1 MPKGGDSGNDLSMDS
16 GTVGLY
22 VGVGQV
28 ALLMRYART
37 LKEKRKVVQSLIQR
51 LRNQGFSVSETGY
64 ADVPQRGSLGF
75 TYSARTAADANAAL
89 DGAERLFEGDFEV
102 VEFNRDVFDY
112 SGEETASFAE
122 AAMSERY
129 DD

>member
-1 MPKGGDSGNDLSMDS
+1 MDS
-16 GTVGLY
+16 GTLSFF

-28 ALLMRYART
+28 SLLMRYART

-51 LRNQGFSVSETGY
+51 LRNQGFSVSENGY
-64 ADVPQRGSLGF
+64 SDVPQRGSLGF
-75 TYSARTAADANAAL
+75 TYSARSVADANAAL

-102 VEFNRDVFDY
+102 VQFDRDVFDY
-112 SGEETASFAE
+112 SGDEPASYAE